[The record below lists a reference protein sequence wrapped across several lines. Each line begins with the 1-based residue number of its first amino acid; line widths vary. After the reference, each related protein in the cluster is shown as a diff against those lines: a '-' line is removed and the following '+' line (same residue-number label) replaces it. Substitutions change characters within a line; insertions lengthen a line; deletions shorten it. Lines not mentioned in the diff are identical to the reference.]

1 MYKSSVSVLFGDS
14 LRIKGERGLEGGVL
28 GIFPVTKGGLYYAA
42 MHRGVRQVNNDSIGV
57 KVHVVR

>member
-14 LRIKGERGLEGGVL
+14 LRVKGERGLEGGGVL

-42 MHRGVRQVNNDSIGV
+42 MHRGVRQVNNDLGV